1 MSGIIC
7 AIRGGVLSQSTIQRA
22 IIQAKQTNI
31 PIYFL
36 YVVNLDF
43 LEHSQHSRTQVLK
56 QEIRSMGEYICL
68 KAQIEAKRDGT
79 EAFISVREGKVTE
92 EIIALSHEIQADYVV
107 LGRPQGDGESNQFD
121 DNMLNEFGLYLESQ
135 TGAEVIYAQAT

>member
-7 AIRGGVLSQSTIQRA
+7 AIRGGILSQPTIRRA
-22 IIQAKQTNI
+22 IIQSKQTNI
-31 PIYFL
+31 PVYFL

-56 QEIRSMGEYICL
+56 QELRSMGEYICL
-68 KAQIEAKRDGT
+68 KAQIEAKRDGA
-79 EAFISVREGKVTE
+79 EAFISVREGKVPE
-92 EIIALSHEIQADYVV
+92 EIIALSQEIQADYVV
-107 LGRPQGDGESNQFD
+107 LGRPQGDGEANQFD
-121 DNMLNEFGLYLESQ
+121 DDMLNEFGLYLESQ

>member
-7 AIRGGVLSQSTIQRA
+7 AIRGGILSQPTIRRA
-22 IIQAKQTNI
+22 IIQSKQTNI
-31 PIYFL
+31 PVYFL

-56 QEIRSMGEYICL
+56 QELRSMGEYICL
-68 KAQIEAKRDGT
+68 KAQIEAKRDGA
-79 EAFISVREGKVTE
+79 EAFISVREGKVPE

-107 LGRPQGDGESNQFD
+107 LGRPQGDGEANQFD
-121 DNMLNEFGLYLESQ
+121 DDMLNEFGLYLESQ